1 MDVKELS
8 GLRGAEIRGI
18 KVRFSP
24 KPTARFS
31 RRDMARDDQSVTR
44 AAETSHVKLR
54 MARPTGFEPVTSAFG
69 GQRKI
74 HRDFLKTNNLGPL
87 LIGPREL
94 IEAPFFHRPRSVLNR
109 VNHGPWT
116 CVRFLAAFVHACEF
130 PRKCATRN

>member
-69 GQRKI
+69 GQRSIYAIGCKRRQARTVSAWDDNERASRPPQ
-74 HRDFLKTNNLGPL
+74 HAGRPL
-87 LIGPREL
+87 
-94 IEAPFFHRPRSVLNR
+94 FSLNCL
-109 VNHGPWT
+109 HS
-116 CVRFLAAFVHACEF
+116 AYISAHHAM
-130 PRKCATRN
+130 